1 MDYCLPNSYLGQLLS
16 HIVGRVLYRYVT
28 RKSQFFDFFLT
39 IRVLGQLF
47 LGYFSGPVEGI
58 IMIVIIFTITGFYG
72 LKLTRFFLYLLTLF
86 ISFTG
91 PSFWDQDLWKI
102 THLDHIPFL
111 PNLRLNESFMVLAGA
126 LLAFNIIH
134 RFFYFFQAL
143 HIVLNTKKNLLIPKQ
158 LS

>member
-1 MDYCLPNSYLGQLLS
+1 MLPENPRSF
-16 HIVGRVLYRYVT
+16 I
-28 RKSQFFDFFLT
+28 FLT
-39 IRVLGQLF
+39 VCIIVLGQLF

-72 LKLTRFFLYLLTLF
+72 LKLTRFFVILYLLTYYYF
-86 ISFTG
+86 FPFTG

-102 THLDHIPFL
+102 THLDHIPIL
-111 PNLRLNESFMVLAGA
+111 PNLQLNESFMVIAGV

-134 RFFYFFQAL
+134 RFFYFFQL
-143 HIVLNTKKNLLIPKQ
+143 PHVILVTDFKKIKISLLPKQ